1 MSSQPEYEVREVRV
15 EGDTALLILASSED
29 SFGVYVPYEQIRK
42 MTDEELSKFL
52 ADRVNERLSA
62 LEQVRRLQEENL
74 KKTREIERIRGMK
87 VKIKQTESQ
96 SEKQAKTSRSR

>member
-29 SFGVYVPYEQIRK
+29 SFGVYVPYEQLKK
-42 MTDEELSKFL
+42 MTDDEISKFL
-52 ADRVNERLSA
+52 ADRVKERLSA

-74 KKTREIERIRGMK
+74 KKTREVERIRGMK
-87 VKIKQTESQ
+87 VKLAQAPAPA
-96 SEKQAKTSRSR
+96 EKPAKSSRSK